1 MILNSLNETLIVI
14 NQTVCDKINRTVDN
28 PNVTIGV
35 TYLTFSLI
43 FQIAYLPCFVT
54 FLHRDQRC
62 HSCFKLMIVIGIV
75 DIITT
80 NNDLTI
86 VGFYSIIGISYCTA
100 PIFSAFS
107 NFISLS

>member
-1 MILNSLNETLIVI
+1 MLNYLNETLVII
-14 NQTVCDKINRTVDN
+14 NQTICEKVNRTVDK
-28 PNVTIGV
+28 PNITIGV
-35 TYLTFSLI
+35 TYLTLSLM

-54 FLHRDQRC
+54 FLHRDYRC

-86 VGFYSIIGISYCTA
+86 TGLYSTIGISYCTA
-100 PIFSAFS
+100 PVFSKFS
-107 NFISLS
+107 NSISLS